1 VKCREDW
8 FRINPRES
16 DSCIER
22 KAILQ
27 DVSIMP
33 ATKSKKEVRPLG
45 AMERLFWLM
54 DQNHPAHL
62 TVTAEVKGFTT
73 VQNWRDALDAVQR
86 RHPVLSASIKKNEEG
101 QPALYQV
108 DAAPIPLRVVDGS
121 VQGRWELEVDREMAV
136 PFTPEQA
143 PLIRSVLIHK
153 PQSAV
158 LIIIAHHAIA
168 DGVALVFLIRDLLQV
183 LSGGQIE
190 DLSFSSSAEELLNRL
205 PEGQEVVKAEASQT
219 GAPEAEPALYR
230 EDDGLAPRATARKL
244 DDNLT
249 AALKERARREG
260 TTVQGALC
268 AALVLA
274 GRKTSSTWREQ
285 SVRVMSPVNARAH
298 LGAGE
303 VCGLYLGGGVI
314 PFQAGDSRT
323 FWELARFAK
332 KELSPHQTF
341 QSLSAS
347 FHALEAILT
356 KDMDV
361 EAAAQFAAGAF
372 ARDLM
377 VSNLGQMP
385 YESEFG
391 TLKLEAIW
399 GPTALQGLEGEQNV
413 GVATTNGA
421 IRLLHAS
428 YSLIPYLLENTES
441 ILRAACE
448 ETLA

>member
-1 VKCREDW
+1 M
-8 FRINPRES
+8 S
-16 DSCIER
+16 
-22 KAILQ
+22 
-27 DVSIMP
+27 
-33 ATKSKKEVRPLG
+33 ATKSNKEVRALG

-54 DQNHPAHL
+54 DQKHPAHL
-62 TVTAEVKGFTT
+62 TVTAEVKGFTK
-73 VQNWRDALDAVQR
+73 VQSWRDALDAVQR
-86 RHPVLSASIKKNEEG
+86 RHPVLSTSITRNEAD

-121 VQGRWELEVDREMAV
+121 VQGHWELEVDREMAL

-158 LIIIAHHAIA
+158 LIMIAHHAIA
-168 DGVALVFLIRDLLQV
+168 DGMSLVFLIRDLLQV

-190 DLSFSSSAEELLNRL
+190 PLSFSSSAEELLSKQ
-205 PEGQEVVKAEASQT
+205 PKGEEIVQAEAPQ
-219 GAPEAEPALYR
+219 AEPALYR
-230 EDDGLAPRATARKL
+230 EGNGLTPRVAARKL
-244 DDNLT
+244 DENLT

-274 GRKTSSTWREQ
+274 GRKTSSTWRNQ
-285 SVRVMSPVNARAH
+285 SVRVISPINVRAP

-303 VCGLYLGGGVI
+303 ACGLYLVGGMV
-314 PFQAGDSRT
+314 PFQRGDSRA

-332 KELSPHQTF
+332 KELSPSQTF
-341 QSLSAS
+341 QSLSTS
-347 FHALEAILT
+347 LHGLEAIMT

-361 EAAAQFAAGAF
+361 ETAAQIAAVAF

-385 YESEFG
+385 YESEVG
-391 TLKLEAIW
+391 KLKIEAVW

-428 YSLIPYLLENTES
+428 YSLIPHLLENTEL

-448 ETLA
+448 DTRV

>member
-1 VKCREDW
+1 M
-8 FRINPRES
+8 
-16 DSCIER
+16 
-22 KAILQ
+22 LQ
-27 DVSIMP
+27 VASIMP
-33 ATKSKKEVRPLG
+33 VTKSKKEVRVLG
-45 AMERLFWLM
+45 AMEQLFWLM

-62 TVTAEVKGFTT
+62 TVTAEVKGITK

-86 RHPVLSASIKKNEEG
+86 RHPVLSTSIKRNEEG
-101 QPALYQV
+101 QPALYQA

-121 VQGRWELEVDREMAV
+121 VQGRWELELDREMAV
-136 PFTPEQA
+136 PFTLEQA

-153 PQSAV
+153 PQSAA
-158 LIIIAHHAIA
+158 LILIAHHAIA
-168 DGVALVFLIRDLLQV
+168 DGMALVFLIRDLLQI

-190 DLSFSSSAEELLNRL
+190 ALSFSSSAEELLSKL
-205 PEGQEVVKAEASQT
+205 PKGEEIVQAEASQA
-219 GAPEAEPALYR
+219 GAPQAEPALYR
-230 EDDGLAPRATARKL
+230 EGNGLAPRVTARKL

-274 GRKTSSTWREQ
+274 GRMTSSTWRKQ
-285 SVRVMSPVNARAH
+285 SVRVMSPINVRAH

-303 VCGLYLGGGVI
+303 ACGLYLGGAGMV
-314 PFQAGDSRT
+314 PFQPGDSRA

-332 KELSPHQTF
+332 KELSPYQTI
-341 QSLSAS
+341 QSLSTS
-347 FHALEAILT
+347 SHGLEAIMT

-361 EAAAQFAAGAF
+361 ETAAQIAAGAF

-391 TLKLEAIW
+391 KLKLEAVW
-399 GPTALQGLEGEQNV
+399 GPTALQGLDGEQNV
-413 GVATTNGA
+413 GIATTNGA

-428 YSLIPYLLENTES
+428 YSLIPDLLENTEL
-441 ILRAACE
+441 ILWEACE
-448 ETLA
+448 DTRD

>member
-1 VKCREDW
+1 M
-8 FRINPRES
+8 
-16 DSCIER
+16 
-22 KAILQ
+22 LQ
-27 DVSIMP
+27 DSSIMT
-33 ATKSKKEVRPLG
+33 ATNSKKEIRTLG
-45 AMERLFWLM
+45 AMERLFWFM

-62 TVTAEVKGFTT
+62 TVTAEVKGFTK

-86 RHPVLSASIKKNEEG
+86 CHPVLSTSINRNKEG

-136 PFTPEQA
+136 PFALDQA

-158 LIIIAHHAIA
+158 LILIAHHAIA
-168 DGVALVFLIRDLLQV
+168 DGMALVFLIRDLIQV

-190 DLSFSSSAEELLNRL
+190 ALPFSSAAEELLSKL
-205 PEGQEVVKAEASQT
+205 PKGEETVQAAASQA
-219 GAPEAEPALYR
+219 GAPQTEPALYR
-230 EDDGLAPRATARKL
+230 EDDGLAPRVAARKL
-244 DDNLT
+244 GKNLT
-249 AALKERARREG
+249 ATLKERARREG

-274 GRKTSSTWREQ
+274 GRKTSSTWRKQ
-285 SVRVMSPVNARAH
+285 TVRVISPINVRAF

-303 VCGLYLGGGVI
+303 ACGLYLTGGMV
-314 PFQAGDSRT
+314 PFQPGDSRT

-332 KELSPHQTF
+332 KEFSRSHTF
-341 QSLSAS
+341 QSLSTS
-347 FHALEAILT
+347 LHGLEAIMT

-361 EAAAQFAAGAF
+361 ETAAQFAAVAF

-385 YESEFG
+385 FESEFG
-391 TLKLEAIW
+391 TLKLEAVW
-399 GPTALQGLEGEQNV
+399 GPTALQGLDAEQNV
-413 GVATTNGA
+413 GIATTNGA

-428 YSLIPYLLENTES
+428 YSLIPYLLENAEV
-441 ILRAACE
+441 ILKAACE
-448 ETLA
+448 DTRP

>member
-1 VKCREDW
+1 M
-8 FRINPRES
+8 
-16 DSCIER
+16 
-22 KAILQ
+22 LQ
-27 DVSIMP
+27 DAPIMP
-33 ATKSKKEVRPLG
+33 AAKSKKEVRALG
-45 AMERLFWLM
+45 AMEHLFWLM
-54 DQNHPAHL
+54 DQKHPAHL

-73 VQNWRDALDAVQR
+73 VQSWRDALDAVQR
-86 RHPVLSASIKKNEEG
+86 RHPVLSTSINRNEEG

-108 DAAPIPLRVVDGS
+108 DEAPIPLRVVDGS
-121 VQGRWELEVDREMAV
+121 VQGGWELELDREMAV

-158 LIIIAHHAIA
+158 LIMVAHHAIA
-168 DGVALVFLIRDLLQV
+168 DGTALVFLIRDLLQV

-190 DLSFSSSAEELLNRL
+190 ALSFSSTAEELLSKL
-205 PEGQEVVKAEASQT
+205 PKGEEIVQASQA
-219 GAPEAEPALYR
+219 GAPQAEPALYR
-230 EDDGLAPRATARKL
+230 EGNGLSPKVAARKL
-244 DDNLT
+244 DENLT
-249 AALKERARREG
+249 AAVKERARCEG

-274 GRKTSSTWREQ
+274 GRKTSSKWRKQ
-285 SVRVMSPVNARAH
+285 SVRVMSPINVRAP

-303 VCGLYLGGGVI
+303 ACGLYLVGGMI
-314 PFQAGDSRT
+314 PFQPGDSRA

-332 KELSPHQTF
+332 KELSPSQTF
-341 QSLSAS
+341 QSLSTS
-347 FHALEAILT
+347 LHGLEAIMT

-361 EAAAQFAAGAF
+361 ETAAQIAAGAF

-391 TLKLEAIW
+391 KLKLEAVW
-399 GPTALQGLEGEQNV
+399 GPTTLQGLDGEQNV
-413 GVATTNGA
+413 GIATTNGA

-428 YSLIPYLLENTES
+428 YSLVPYLLENTEL
-441 ILRAACE
+441 ILRAASDN
-448 ETLA
+448 TRD

>member
-1 VKCREDW
+1 
-8 FRINPRES
+8 
-16 DSCIER
+16 
-22 KAILQ
+22 LQ
-27 DVSIMP
+27 DASIMS
-33 ATKSKKEVRPLG
+33 ATKSNKEVRALG

-62 TVTAEVKGFTT
+62 TVTAEVKGFTN
-73 VQNWRDALDAVQR
+73 VQSWRDALHEVQK
-86 RHPVLSASIKKNEEG
+86 RHPVLSTSINKNEEG

-121 VQGRWELEVDREMAV
+121 VQGRWELELDREMAV

-158 LIIIAHHAIA
+158 LIMIAHHAIA
-168 DGVALVFLIRDLLQV
+168 DGMSLVFLIRDLLQV

-190 DLSFSSSAEELLNRL
+190 PLSFSSSAEELLSKQ
-205 PEGQEVVKAEASQT
+205 PKGEEIVQAEALQA
-219 GAPEAEPALYR
+219 GAPQAEPGLYR
-230 EDDGLAPRATARKL
+230 EGNGLTPRVTARKL
-244 DDNLT
+244 DENLT
-249 AALKERARREG
+249 PTLKERARREG

-274 GRKTSSTWREQ
+274 GRKTSSTWRKQ
-285 SVRVMSPVNARAH
+285 SVRVMSPINVRAH

-303 VCGLYLGGGVI
+303 ACGLYLVGGMV
-314 PFQAGDSRT
+314 PFQPGDSRA

-332 KELSPHQTF
+332 KELSPAQTF
-341 QSLSAS
+341 QSLSTS
-347 FHALEAILT
+347 LQGLEAIMT
-356 KDMDV
+356 QDVDV
-361 EAAAQFAAGAF
+361 ETAAQIAAVAF

-391 TLKLEAIW
+391 KLKLESVW
-399 GPTALQGLEGEQNV
+399 GPTALQGLDGEQNV
-413 GVATTNGA
+413 GIATTNGA

-428 YSLIPYLLENTES
+428 YSLIPHLLENTEL

-448 ETLA
+448 DTRD

>member
-1 VKCREDW
+1 
-8 FRINPRES
+8 
-16 DSCIER
+16 
-22 KAILQ
+22 
-27 DVSIMP
+27 MP
-33 ATKSKKEVRPLG
+33 DTRSKKEVRALG
-45 AMERLFWLM
+45 ARERLFWFM

-73 VQNWRDALDAVQR
+73 VQNWRDAIDAVQR
-86 RHPVLSASIKKNEEG
+86 RHAVLSTSIKKNEEE

-108 DAAPIPLRVVDGS
+108 DAAPIPLRIVDGR
-121 VQGRWELEVDREMAV
+121 VQGCWELEVEREMAV

-158 LIIIAHHAIA
+158 VIMVAHHAIA
-168 DGVALVFLIRDLLQV
+168 DGMALVFLIRDLLQV
-183 LSGGQIE
+183 LSGGHIE
-190 DLSFSSSAEELLNRL
+190 ALSFSSSPEELLSKL
-205 PEGQEVVKAEASQT
+205 PKREEIVQAVTSQA
-219 GAPEAEPALYR
+219 GAPQAEPALYR
-230 EDDGLAPRATARKL
+230 KGDDSAPRATTRKL
-244 DDNLT
+244 DEHLT
-249 AALKERARREG
+249 ATLKERARREG

-274 GRKTSSTWREQ
+274 GRKTSSTWLKQ

-303 VCGLYLGGGVI
+303 ACGLYLGGAGKVT
-314 PFQAGDSRT
+314 FQPGDSEA

-332 KELSPHQTF
+332 KEISPSQTF
-341 QSLSAS
+341 QSLSTS
-347 FHALEAILT
+347 LHRLEAIMT

-361 EAAAQFAAGAF
+361 ETAAQIAAGAF

-377 VSNLGQMP
+377 VSNLGQIP

-391 TLKLEAIW
+391 ELKLEAIW

-421 IRLLHAS
+421 IRLLHVS

-441 ILRAACE
+441 ILSAACE
-448 ETLA
+448 DTRD